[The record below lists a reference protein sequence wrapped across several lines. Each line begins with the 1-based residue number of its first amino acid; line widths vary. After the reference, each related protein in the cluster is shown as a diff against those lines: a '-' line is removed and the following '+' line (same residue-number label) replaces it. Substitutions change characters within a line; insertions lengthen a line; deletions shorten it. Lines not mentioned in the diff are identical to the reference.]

1 MAIEAYTGMPGDGK
15 TYEAVKSVILPALK
29 RGQRVVTNIRG
40 LNAEVIGNHLG
51 VPAARIKALIKEFH
65 IDDALGTGGV
75 KPEFFPTEGGND
87 DGILEWGAYNVID
100 EAHFIFGTGSKF
112 DIRGKYFLRQ
122 HRHENVDDQ
131 STQIV
136 LITQS
141 IDDLTSSVKNVVRAT
156 TRCIKKTMYGRHKSY
171 YVRSFNGATETPSKL
186 LNENSHKY
194 EEPYISMYQTQRGK
208 VGNEKGVDNRASIWK
223 RKKLW
228 FGVVLLLLATL
239 LVVYKLSTFNSS
251 VGRTAALA
259 SGTNPTNRT
268 RANTAG
274 EPVKAGQPSC
284 NSPIVLTEISDT
296 GMLTHFIDRD
306 GELIYVPF
314 QSVSGPPLQRV
325 SNLCP

>member
-15 TYEAVKSVILPALK
+15 TYEAVKSVIVPALK

-40 LNAEVIGNHLG
+40 LNAEKIGEHIG
-51 VPAARIKALIKEFH
+51 VPAARVRALIKEFH

-112 DIRGKYFLRQ
+112 DNRGKYFLRQ

-171 YVRSFNGATETPSKL
+171 YVRKFNGATETPTKL
-186 LNENSHKY
+186 LNEDSHQY
-194 EEPYISMYQTQRGK
+194 VEPFISMYQTQRGK
-208 VGNEKGVDNRASIWK
+208 VGNEKGVDNRGSIWQ

-228 FGVVLLLLATL
+228 ALVGTVLLATVL
-239 LVVYKLSTFNSS
+239 IVYKLSTFNDS
-251 VGRTAALA
+251 VGRTADLA
-259 SGTNPTNRT
+259 TGGKATTRNSAVTGQTTRT
-268 RANTAG
+268 TGNQTC
-274 EPVKAGQPSC
+274 S
-284 NSPIVLTEISDT
+284 NPIVLTEIAEG
-296 GMLTHFIDRD
+296 GMLTHYIEAD
-306 GELIYVPF
+306 GDLLEVPF
-314 QSVSGPPLQRV
+314 QTVSGPSLQRV
-325 SNLCP
+325 SSLCP

>member
-40 LNAEVIGNHLG
+40 LNAEKIGAHLDIP
-51 VPAARIKALIKEFH
+51 PARVKALIKEFH
-65 IDDALGTGGV
+65 IDDALGTGGI

-100 EAHFIFGTGSKF
+100 EAHFVFGTGSKF
-112 DIRGKYFLRQ
+112 DNRGKYFLRQ

-171 YVRSFNGATETPSKL
+171 YVRKFNGANEAPSKL
-186 LNENSHKY
+186 LNEDSHKY

-208 VGNEKGVDNRASIWK
+208 VGNEKGVDNRGSIWARK
-223 RKKLW
+223 RLW
-228 FGVVLLLLATL
+228 VFVGIALLATL
-239 LVVYKLSTFNSS
+239 LLLYKLSTFSGS
-251 VGRTAALA
+251 VTKTANLA
-259 SGTNPTNRT
+259 TGMQS
-268 RANTAG
+268 NTATRQNTSG
-274 EPVKAGQPSC
+274 SSNSTRQGTCE
-284 NSPIVLTEISDT
+284 SPIVLTEISEH
-296 GMLTHFIDRD
+296 GMLVHYVEKN
-306 GELIYVPF
+306 GELIYVPV
-314 QSVSGPPLQRV
+314 QSVSGPSLQRV
-325 SNLCP
+325 SSYCP